1 MIPAL
6 AIHRDPKFYP
16 YPNTYNPDR
25 FFVDN
30 IGAKSF
36 IDQPSLPFGDGPRI
50 CPGMRSG
57 KLTTKI
63 GLMKMLHKCN
73 YQLDGPGDHHIKFS
87 SSSLVLSPNHGL
99 KLKVT
104 LRK

>member
-1 MIPAL
+1 MIPTLAL
-6 AIHRDPKFYP
+6 HRDPKFYP
-16 YPNTYNPDR
+16 DPNTFNPDR
-25 FFVDN
+25 FYVEH
-30 IGAKSF
+30 IGSKPF
-36 IDQPSLPFGDGPRI
+36 IEQPMLPFGDGPRI

-63 GLMKMLHKCN
+63 GLLKMLHKCC
-73 YQLDGPGDHHIKFS
+73 YHLDGPADIEFS

-104 LRK
+104 LRE

>member
-1 MIPAL
+1 MAL
-6 AIHRDPKFYP
+6 HRDPKFYP
-16 YPNTYNPDR
+16 DPNTFNPDR
-25 FFVDN
+25 FYVED
-30 IGAKSF
+30 IASKPF
-36 IDQPSLPFGDGPRI
+36 IEQPMLPFGDGPRM

-63 GLMKMLHKCN
+63 GLLKMLHKCK
-73 YQLDGPGDHHIKFS
+73 YELDGPADIQFS

-104 LRK
+104 LRDT